1 MNRIKNK
8 NGLKYEEGVEVRSE
22 EEGKRGMY
30 QKQEEKEVEMFPA
43 GRCSCSFNEA
53 AVVSLEWIM
62 NLDNKQQ
69 QQQLQQN
76 RK

>member
-1 MNRIKNK
+1 M
-8 NGLKYEEGVEVRSE
+8 EARSE
-22 EEGKRGMY
+22 VEEKRGRF
-30 QKQEEKEVEMFPA
+30 QKQEEAKEEEMLPA
-43 GRCSCSFNEA
+43 GRCLCSFNEA

-62 NLDNKQQ
+62 NIDNKEQ